1 MTAPKSAPRRD
12 KPTYIAGATA
22 AENRASSKKSA
33 AKANPRKSNTGS
45 VSASLPKKSNVIRN
59 VSSGGGGTS
68 KAPGYIAPM
77 QATTAPAGGTS
88 SSPGASDP
96 FSSAFEA
103 IRNQPSGGG
112 MNGFT
117 GFKGMDDVKKL
128 FGL

>member
-1 MTAPKSAPRRD
+1 MTAPKSAPRKG

-22 AENRASSKKSA
+22 AQNRASSKKSA

-59 VSSGGGGTS
+59 VSSGG
-68 KAPGYIAPM
+68 YIAPM

-88 SSPGASDP
+88 SSPSDS
-96 FSSAFEA
+96 FTSIFES

-117 GFKGMDDVKKL
+117 GFQGMDDVKKL

>member
-1 MTAPKSAPRRD
+1 MTAPKSAPRKG

-33 AKANPRKSNTGS
+33 AKANTRKSNTGS
-45 VSASLPKKSNVIRN
+45 VSAALPKKKSSVIRN
-59 VSSGGGGTS
+59 VSSGSGGTS

-88 SSPGASDP
+88 SSPSDS
-96 FSSAFEA
+96 FTSIFES

-117 GFKGMDDVKKL
+117 GFQGMDDVKKL

>member
-1 MTAPKSAPRRD
+1 MTAPKSAPRKG

-88 SSPGASDP
+88 SSPSDS
-96 FSSAFEA
+96 FTSIFES

-117 GFKGMDDVKKL
+117 GFQGMDDVKKL